1 MVTFIIYK
9 IYCDSL
15 SDIYIGSTNNL
26 NRKIVD
32 HKKDCYNKNV
42 AKYNNKLY
50 TFIRDKG
57 GFDNWKFEILETLES
72 SNEEM
77 KKKEQYYINKLNP
90 SLNTYRAYR
99 SIDDLQEFKRIKS
112 HRQYYNNIIEI
123 NEKKKEKFICDC
135 GGRYTLVNKSTHFKQ
150 KIHKEWEL
158 LNL

>member
-26 NRKIVD
+26 NRRIVD

-72 SNEEM
+72 SNEER

>member
-1 MVTFIIYK
+1 MVTFIIYT

-26 NRKIVD
+26 NRRIVD
-32 HKKDCYNKNV
+32 HKKDCYNKNLS
-42 AKYNNKLY
+42 KYNNKLY
-50 TFIRDKG
+50 TFIRDNG
-57 GFDNWKFEILETLES
+57 GFDNWKFKILETLES
-72 SNEEM
+72 SNEER

-99 SIDDLQEFKRIKS
+99 SVDDLQEFKRIKS
-112 HRQYYNNIIEI
+112 QRQYYNNIIEI

-135 GGRYTLVNKSTHFKQ
+135 GGKYTLVNKSTHFKQ

>member
-1 MVTFIIYK
+1 MVKGVHLRCTDVSLTGSNPVPSKEDFKYGYFYYIYK

-72 SNEEM
+72 SNEER

-112 HRQYYNNIIEI
+112 HRQ
-123 NEKKKEKFICDC
+123 
-135 GGRYTLVNKSTHFKQ
+135 
-150 KIHKEWEL
+150 
-158 LNL
+158 